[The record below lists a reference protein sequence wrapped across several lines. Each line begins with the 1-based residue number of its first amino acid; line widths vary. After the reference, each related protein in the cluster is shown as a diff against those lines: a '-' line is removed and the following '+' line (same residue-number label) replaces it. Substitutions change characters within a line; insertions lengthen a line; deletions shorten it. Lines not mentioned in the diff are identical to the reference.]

1 MVTVDI
7 YNSGRHLGTLRV
19 TSLETAL
26 LIVSGEESK
35 GNFCR
40 VIDWRGGIVRG

>member
-1 MVTVDI
+1 MITIDL
-7 YNSGRHLGTLRV
+7 YNGKKHLGQLRV
-19 TSLETAL
+19 TSMETAL